1 MKLNSALIRLIAIL
15 SLIGASVV
23 EARYKS
29 HRRKLVSVWGEKIVK
44 YFDLENKLIADE
56 YYQSENEKNYKYEVD
71 LKGCQDLDQIN
82 DFFFMTYSGNK
93 TMKDKE
99 LENLISYHVNKS
111 PRDQDIEN
119 RAKRNLCKRKRVIFS
134 IYILNWNLLFIS

>member
-1 MKLNSALIRLIAIL
+1 MIPNQSEDQIL
-15 SLIGASVV
+15 T
-23 EARYKS
+23 RYF
-29 HRRKLVSVWGEKIVK
+29 K

-99 LENLISYHVNKS
+99 LEKIRRVLLSW
-111 PRDQDIEN
+111 RDFMIEN
-119 RAKRNLCKRKRVIFS
+119 MDKNNYLSKKITDTLVNTKKLMDIKVS
-134 IYILNWNLLFIS
+134 N